1 MKKAFLGGRLRQLR
15 EQNKLTQA
23 ALAQRLDISASYLNQ
38 LERNQRP
45 LTVQVLLKINQEFGL
60 DIQFFSEEGD
70 ARLLAE
76 LREVFHTEMQEDA
89 VTAAQL
95 RDLVDNTPAVAR
107 RFVRLYRDYR
117 EADEL
122 AKTQVLGG
130 TPANSAANARTAFED
145 VRDFFYD
152 KRNYFEQLDNKA
164 EAIFENASLSIGHS
178 LDGLTRRLRN
188 RHDIEVALV
197 DMPEGGQIRHY
208 NAQEHVLQLARSLR
222 GGQRAFQIALQIGL
236 LEAQSEIERQ
246 VSTVEFAT
254 NETRE
259 LARIGLAKYFAAAL
273 IMPYNAFWK
282 AAEKSRYDIAWL
294 SRQFGAGFETTCHRL
309 STLQRPTQKGIP
321 FFFLRVDRA
330 GNISKRQSATDFH
343 FSKVGGSCP
352 LWKVHAAFDQ
362 PGEILTQIAQMPDGR
377 TYFWV
382 TRTVASGYG
391 SYGAPGKFFSIA
403 LGCDIQHASRM
414 VYSKGLDLS
423 DPEAATP
430 IGAGCKMCPREKCT
444 QRAFPMVGKSIE
456 IDANSAGF
464 APYSSD

>member
-15 EQNKLTQA
+15 EQHKLTQA
-23 ALAQRLDISASYLNQ
+23 ALAQRLDISSSYLNQ

-45 LTVQVLLKINQEFGL
+45 LTVQVLLKINSEFGL

-76 LREVFHTEMQEDA
+76 LREVFHSDLHEDS

-95 RDLVDNTPAVAR
+95 RDLVDNMPAVAR
-107 RFVRLYRDYR
+107 RFVKLYRDYR

-122 AKTQVLGG
+122 AKTQVLGS
-130 TPANSAANARTAFED
+130 TPTTPTANARTAFED

-164 EAIFENASLSIGHS
+164 EAIFENASLSVGQT

-197 DMPEGGQIRHY
+197 ESPENGQIRHY
-208 NAQEHVLQLARSLR
+208 DTTEKVLQIDRGLR
-222 GGQRAFQIALQIGL
+222 GGQRAFQMATQIGL
-236 LEAQSEIERQ
+236 LEASTEIERQ
-246 VSTVEFAT
+246 VASGGFVTKEA
-254 NETRE
+254 EE

-273 IMPYNAFWK
+273 MMPYDKFWK
-282 AAEKSRYDIAWL
+282 AAEKSRYDITWL
-294 SRQFGAGFETTCHRL
+294 SRRFGAGFETTCHRL
-309 STLQRPTQKGIP
+309 STLQKPSAKGIP

-362 PGEILTQIAQMPDGR
+362 PGQILTQIAQMPDGR

-382 TRTVASGYG
+382 TRTVQSGYG
-391 SYGAPGKFFSIA
+391 RFGAPGKFFSIA
-403 LGCDIQHASRM
+403 LGCDIQHASRL
-414 VYSKGLDLS
+414 VYSKGLDLT
-423 DPEAATP
+423 DPDATTP
-430 IGAGCKMCPREKCT
+430 IGAGCKICPREKCT
-444 QRAFPMVGKSIE
+444 QRAFPMVGRSID
-456 IDANSAGF
+456 IDSNSAGF
-464 APYSSD
+464 SPYSSE